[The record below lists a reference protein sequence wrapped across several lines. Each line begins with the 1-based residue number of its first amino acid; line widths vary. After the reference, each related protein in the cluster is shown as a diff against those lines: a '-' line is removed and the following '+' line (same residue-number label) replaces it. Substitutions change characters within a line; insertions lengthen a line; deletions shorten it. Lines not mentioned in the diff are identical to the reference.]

1 MAEPPSQPKPEL
13 GLADTV
19 HADSSDRSQANASG
33 TLHAVHGFDLATGEA
48 DVVPVF
54 VDDSV
59 PSSMEGARYDAGPLL
74 GAGGM
79 GEVCLFR
86 DRRVGRHV
94 ALKKLLPGV
103 DTEISRRRFLREARV
118 QGQLE
123 HPAIVPVYDVDFDEQ
138 GLPFFSMKRVRG
150 QTLSRVL
157 ELLARKDADT
167 EQRFGRRRLLS
178 AFAQVCHA
186 VHYAHVRG
194 VVHRDLKPGNIMLGE
209 YGEVYVLDWG
219 VARIVREEDDDAV
232 RDPELAVALEASTG
246 LTRHGDLVGSV
257 SYMAPEQMRGG
268 SSIDARADVFAL
280 GVLLYEL
287 LTYKRFREGGTLL
300 AVVERVL
307 KGERKLPSE
316 VREDVPP
323 ELDALVARCTF
334 REPEERIQTAGE
346 LAESVERYLEGD
358 RDREARRNLAKEHL
372 LRAEKQLS
380 GSRTEA
386 LGEVVKALAF
396 DPESARAQALLLEL
410 LVDPKAPIPKEAEAE
425 LGNIVHRLRARGSRL
440 ATFGFFSML
449 LTVVLALWLGI
460 KSWSAIGVLAASCL
474 ACGFF
479 SLYTSKRKSTPTHTY
494 ILALLTAILV
504 ALVSMLVGPFV
515 LVPALAAAFG
525 MYFVAHVTHAER
537 RVVLTAMVLGAM
549 APYAIE
555 ATGWFPPAYG
565 FEPGRIVLF
574 SRVIDFPEVPAL
586 VSLMY
591 TNATFVAL
599 PVIFAGWMHDELM
612 NVQRRIAFQ
621 AWQLKQVFPGIQTA
635 QGPESPDSRI
645 T

>member
-19 HADSSDRSQANASG
+19 LADSSDRSQANASG

-54 VDDSV
+54 VDDV
-59 PSSMEGARYDAGPLL
+59 PSSMEGERYEEGPLL

-103 DTEISRRRFLREARV
+103 DNEISRRRFLREARV

-123 HPAIVPVYDVDFDEQ
+123 HPAIVPVYDVDFDEH
-138 GLPFFSMKRVRG
+138 GLPYFSMKRVRG

-157 ELLARKDADT
+157 ELLGRKDADT

-257 SYMAPEQMRGG
+257 GYMAPEQMRGG
-268 SSIDARADVFAL
+268 SAIDARADVFAL

-300 AVVERVL
+300 GVVERVL
-307 KGERKLPSE
+307 RGEKKLPSD

-323 ELDALVARCTF
+323 ELDALVARATF
-334 REPEERIQTAGE
+334 REPDDRIQTAGE

-372 LRAEKQLS
+372 LLAEKQLS
-380 GSRTEA
+380 GSRTDA
-386 LGEVVKALAF
+386 LREVVKALAF

-425 LGNIVHRLRARGSRL
+425 LESIAHRLRSRGSRL
-440 ATFGFFSML
+440 ATWGFFSML

-460 KSWSAIGVLAASCL
+460 KSWVSIGALATSCL

-479 SLYTSKRKSTPTHTY
+479 SLYTSKQKSTPTHTY
-494 ILALLTAILV
+494 ILALLTSILV

-525 MYFVAHVTHAER
+525 MYFVAHVTRAER
-537 RVVLTAMVLGAM
+537 RVVLTAIVLGAM

-555 ATGWFPPAYG
+555 ATGWFPPAYA
-565 FEPGRIVLF
+565 FEPGRIVLL
-574 SRVIDFPEVPAL
+574 SRVIDFPKVPSL
-586 VSLMY
+586 VSFMY

-599 PVIFAGWMHDELM
+599 PAIFAGWMHDELM

-621 AWQLKQVFPGIQTA
+621 AWQLKQVFPGIATTQNA
-635 QGPESPDSRI
+635 QNTERRI
-645 T
+645 A